1 MTTAILLDF
10 SKILFYIKYGLNSW
24 IDNVSDGLVYLLLF
38 LVMVLKLK
46 KEVRTTLL
54 DVSWHFEFM
63 DLSDV
68 ICYVSISIKAL
79 KASNLVA
86 FESLLAKMSILVL
99 NLVAFGWESS
109 AAILTLKRF
118 IARMNPLMKKQIS
131 QVPKLLAA
139 NPPLIVIQSAS
150 FMLRL
155 AFKLIIGIHNTYV
168 LRSR

>member
-54 DVSWHFEFM
+54 NVSRHFEFM

-68 ICYVSISIKAL
+68 ICYVSISIEAL

-99 NLVAFGWESS
+99 HLVAFG
-109 AAILTLKRF
+109 
-118 IARMNPLMKKQIS
+118 
-131 QVPKLLAA
+131 
-139 NPPLIVIQSAS
+139 
-150 FMLRL
+150 
-155 AFKLIIGIHNTYV
+155 
-168 LRSR
+168 